1 MPFKLELKDASFAYE
16 GGDNL
21 VESASF
27 SVCPGEVLAVVAPIG
42 MGKSTLLKLCA
53 GLLTPVKGELLI
65 DGKVFTDL
73 SMIEQNELRYRM
85 GLYFQQAVLIAN
97 LNVFDN
103 LALPLRYYGETTE
116 AGISRSINA
125 WLERLDL
132 ASVAESL
139 PAALSTNVRQKVA
152 FIRTML
158 LGRDFFFWDEPTQNA
173 DAEFTE
179 LIEAEILQQKRKGA
193 GQILSTQDEELLL
206 KSADTVLMLD
216 GGRIT
221 YYGPLKDAGKGADIR
236 GNRRNLINRKY

>member
-1 MPFKLELKDASFAYE
+1 MPFKLELRDVSFAYD
-16 GGDNL
+16 GGENL
-21 VESASF
+21 IESASF
-27 SVCPGEVLAVVAPIG
+27 SVCPGEVLAIVAPIG
-42 MGKSTLLKLCA
+42 TGKSTLLKLCA

-65 DGKVFTDL
+65 DGKVFSDL

-85 GLYFQQAVLIAN
+85 GLYFQEAVLIAN

-116 AGISRSINA
+116 AGISSSINA
-125 WLERLDL
+125 WLERLNL
-132 ASVAESL
+132 APVAESL
-139 PAALSTNVRQKVA
+139 PAALSTDVRQKVS

-173 DAEFTE
+173 DSEFTG

-193 GQILSTQDEELLL
+193 GQILTTQDRELLL
-206 KSADTVLMLD
+206 KSADKVLTLD

-221 YYGPLKDAGKGADIR
+221 YYGPLKDAGMVADFR
-236 GNRRNLINRKY
+236 CKRLTLINRKY